1 MPLPGS
7 AKDSVSRMQ
16 TPTSPSGDRPGGDS
30 TNSAADGG
38 SPEGG
43 VERWVRVAAEEDL
56 VTSMGVS
63 VEGRLVALFRTEE
76 GIFALDDICSH
87 EYSRLSEGEIWA
99 GEVYCQ
105 KHGSR
110 FNLRTGAVTGL
121 PATQP
126 VRTWSAKIENGGI
139 WVAWRP
145 AEST

>member
-1 MPLPGS
+1 MPP
-7 AKDSVSRMQ
+7 
-16 TPTSPSGDRPGGDS
+16 
-30 TNSAADGG
+30 DGG
-38 SPEGG
+38 RPDGG
-43 VERWVRVAAEEDL
+43 RPTDAGPRAGADVWVRVASEEDL
-56 VTSMGVS
+56 VTSMSVS
-63 VEGRLVALFRTEE
+63 VEGHPVALFRTEE

-110 FNLRTGAVTGL
+110 FNLRTGAVAGL

-126 VRTWSAKIENGGI
+126 VRTWNAKIENGGI

-145 AEST
+145 AESK

>member
-1 MPLPGS
+1 MVGYFEDLLDHAPESFRES
-7 AKDSVSRMQ
+7 APHPRAASAS
-16 TPTSPSGDRPGGDS
+16 PTGQRGMS
-30 TNSAADGG
+30 ADGG
-38 SPEGG
+38 HG
-43 VERWVRVAAEEDL
+43 WVRVASEEEL
-56 VTSMGVS
+56 VTSLSVT
-63 VEGRLVALFRTEE
+63 VEGRPVALFRTEE

-126 VRTWSAKIENGGI
+126 VRTWAVKVENGEI
-139 WVAWRP
+139 WIAWQ
-145 AEST
+145 SQK